1 MWEYCD
7 PKDHINTER
16 LFTGSE
22 HKNKQRTWLV
32 AASMHVGETTF
43 NKLFGPKSH
52 FFFFRSYTLGVGFF
66 CALKE
71 LILWLIQDLHK
82 KTELK
87 KIGGTG
93 YVSSLVC
100 CNFMLKI
107 LFRLLLT
114 CCSLLFGDCK
124 SAHPQHNE
132 TAIKITQQSKSYLL
146 PFCFPIFIPFYS
158 HTFCVQ
164 VDATYHW
171 GVNAS

>member
-1 MWEYCD
+1 MWVRQLS
-7 PKDHINTER
+7 INY
-16 LFTGSE
+16 LGQ
-22 HKNKQRTWLV
+22 KV
-32 AASMHVGETTF
+32 I
-43 NKLFGPKSH
+43 
-52 FFFFRSYTLGVGFF
+52 FFFQ
-66 CALKE
+66 E
-71 LILWLIQDLHK
+71 LHFGGGLFLCIEGTNSVLIQDLHK

-114 CCSLLFGDCK
+114 CCSLLIGECK

-132 TAIKITQQSKSYLL
+132 TAIKITQQYKSYLL

-164 VDATYHW
+164 VDATYH
-171 GVNAS
+171 

>member
-1 MWEYCD
+1 
-7 PKDHINTER
+7 
-16 LFTGSE
+16 
-22 HKNKQRTWLV
+22 
-32 AASMHVGETTF
+32 MHVGETW
-43 NKLFGPKSH
+43 NELFGQKRMFLYSLLLQRRICL
-52 FFFFRSYTLGVGFF
+52 FISLFFFRSYTLWVGYF

-71 LILWLIQDLHK
+71 LILWLIQNLHT

-87 KIGGTG
+87 KIGGTCT
-93 YVSSLVC
+93 VSSIVC

-114 CCSLLFGDCK
+114 CCSLLIGDCK

-132 TAIKITQQSKSYLL
+132 TAIKITQQYKSYLL
-146 PFCFPIFIPFYS
+146 PFCFPIFIPFYG

-171 GVNAS
+171 GVNAP